1 MAIYLAALFALWA
14 LVNAVGGIAAIAFGW
29 VLPNIRS
36 GVRYKR
42 AYGVGALVSA
52 VGMSLMAAGELA
64 SSDLMHQA
72 ERTVG
77 VLILAFSIGLIRA
90 SKRPAGTDLGALG

>member
-14 LVNAVGGIAAIAFGW
+14 LVAAVGGIAAIAFGW

-42 AYGVGALVSA
+42 AYGVGALAAA
-52 VGMSLMAAGELA
+52 VGMSLMAAGEMA
-64 SSDLMHQA
+64 SSDLMHSA